1 MKHPYCEVIES
12 STEQIDNY
20 KMYTSLSKE
29 GWVEEDNSKPVITN
43 YSVTFSISS
52 DSIEK
57 LRSLIDLSEIQDYI
71 KKQLLCV

>member
-1 MKHPYCEVIES
+1 MKHPYCEVIKS

-43 YSVTFSISS
+43 
-52 DSIEK
+52 
-57 LRSLIDLSEIQDYI
+57 
-71 KKQLLCV
+71 

>member
-1 MKHPYCEVIES
+1 MKHPYCEVIKS

-29 GWVEEDNSKPVITN
+29 EWVEEDNSKPVITN

-52 DSIEK
+52 DSVEK
-57 LRSLIDLSEIQDYI
+57 LRSLIDSSEIQEYI